1 MAEESPDRV
10 ILFIIDGL
18 AVGANDR
25 IDMPHYNALKSEGV
39 YYRTMYLPPAGHPEK
54 NEEYPWSCSLP
65 NPMLMSGTPF
75 IGREGIRESLVQYS
89 FEPKDTAFIANA
101 RGYLDVSGGF
111 GTYVPKPS
119 NPDSLV
125 IDLTIEE
132 MQKQDFAFMRVHFQR
147 PGIEGMKVGREKYA
161 DEPYYQN
168 IWHETSR
175 YRKAVTEADKQLGR
189 FVDWLKAEGL
199 WEGTVLLVC
208 GDHGQANEGWHEPF
222 VAESNVTPLLVVG
235 HGVSKPAVYDYCEIF
250 DIAPT
255 VTDLLGRKTPP
266 LSHGRVLAEAFD
278 ADLDE
283 PESSRA
289 CERLNRVLLAA
300 NAVDDAQKKRLE
312 EAGFMELDDLG
323 RWHTTPAGVD
333 FEAFVSQQETIFE
346 GVNK

>member
-1 MAEESPDRV
+1 VAEES
-10 ILFIIDGL
+10 
-18 AVGANDR
+18 
-25 IDMPHYNALKSEGV
+25 
-39 YYRTMYLPPAGHPEK
+39 K

-111 GTYVPKPS
+111 GTYVSKPS

-175 YRKAVTEADKQLGR
+175 Y
-189 FVDWLKAEGL
+189 
-199 WEGTVLLVC
+199 
-208 GDHGQANEGWHEPF
+208 QANEGWHEPF

-235 HGVSKPAVYDYCEIF
+235 HGVTKPAVYDYCEIF

-255 VTDLLGRKTPP
+255 VTDLLGRKTPL

-278 ADLDE
+278 ADRDA

-346 GVNK
+346 GVK